1 MCASLEALLTP
12 KDHSCAVV
20 ELSVKAG
27 CDQHRHP
34 WVSSSLCLSVRL
46 TTTGCYSPA
55 SDLWD
60 AEAFYVFKGE
70 CLHLK
75 IYCFYFRENGA

>member
-12 KDHSCAVV
+12 KDRSCAVV

-55 SDLWD
+55 SDL
-60 AEAFYVFKGE
+60 
-70 CLHLK
+70 
-75 IYCFYFRENGA
+75 